1 MMKSLRILSLILLAS
16 LGAALTGCIEDGV
29 SSSPSDQP
37 VFSTDTLDMGVI
49 FTAEAA
55 PTHRMLVH
63 NPHKKGMN
71 ISNIRISGA
80 MADCF
85 RINVDGMS
93 GREFSNVEIRE
104 KDSIFVLVGAT
115 LPENGEDV
123 PVKVTASLDFTVNG
137 VTNSVIL
144 AASGQNVRRL
154 SGTVLD
160 TDTRFDARRP
170 YKIFD
175 SLVVAEGATLTL
187 EAGTTLCFHD
197 KSMLIVRGTLVS
209 EGTVEAPVTM
219 AGDRTGNVVSDI
231 SFDIMSRQWT
241 GVFFTATSHAN
252 YLANTNIRNTWQG
265 VAISG
270 DGTAET
276 PALTMVNCRLRNSGG
291 LVFESVHSNVLAAG
305 CEFAEGAD
313 GLVYLQGGTAA
324 FNHCTF
330 ANYYLFSA
338 LGGPAVEFA
347 HIGVTA
353 EPELQ
358 FDDGSGLPFLAADF
372 SNSIVYGLGNDLSH
386 GDLTGSKVFFRR
398 CLLKS
403 EGSDDDNFLNCIW
416 NEDPLYYTVREDYI
430 FDYRLRPDSPA
441 AGAGDAALT
450 LPLAAT
456 DGYGMTRGTAP
467 DLGAYVFTPEA
478 VE

>member
-1 MMKSLRILSLILLAS
+1 MMKSLQILSLIVLAT

-29 SSSPSDQP
+29 SSSPSHQP

-49 FTAEAA
+49 FTGEAA

-71 ISNIRISGA
+71 ISDIRISGP

-85 RINVDGMS
+85 RINVDGMT
-93 GREFSNVEIRE
+93 GREFSNVEIRQ

-115 LPENGEDV
+115 LPENDRDV

-137 VTNSVIL
+137 VTNSVTL

-154 SGTVLD
+154 EATVLD
-160 TDTRFDARRP
+160 TDTRFDGRRP
-170 YKIFD
+170 YQIFD
-175 SLVVAEGATLTL
+175 SLVVSEGTTLTL

-241 GVFFTATSHAN
+241 GVFFTASSHGN
-252 YLANTNIRNTWQG
+252 ILTNTNIRNTWQG

-270 DGTAET
+270 DGNAET

-291 LVFESVHSNVLAAG
+291 LVFEAVHSNVLAVG

-313 GLVYLQGGTAA
+313 GLVYLQGGNAT

-338 LGGPAVEFA
+338 LGGPAVQFA

-353 EPELQ
+353 KPELQ
-358 FDDGSGLPFLAADF
+358 YDDGSGLPFLAADF
-372 SNSIVYGLGNDLSH
+372 SNSIVYGLGGDLSH
-386 GDLTGSKVFFRR
+386 GDLLGSDVFFRN

-403 EGSDDDNFLNCIW
+403 AGSDDDNFVSCLW
-416 NEDPLYYTVREDYI
+416 DADPLYYTVREDYI

-441 AGAGDAALT
+441 IGTADATLT
-450 LPLAAT
+450 LPQAAT
-456 DGYGMTRGTAP
+456 DGYGLPRGAAP

-478 VE
+478 AE